1 MEIPM
6 KTHASFLLVL
16 VMFAA
21 MLISACAGGASSLDG
36 EWELVSYGDA
46 SAPAPAL
53 PGVDTSIAFGSD
65 GQFGGNVGCN
75 GFGAE
80 YKVSGNKVT
89 FDAVMSTMMYC
100 EEIADQEGAVIGMV
114 SEATLT
120 FSLDGDVLT
129 LTSADGSSVLVLV
142 RK

>member
-1 MEIPM
+1 M
-6 KTHASFLLVL
+6 KTNASFLLTL
-16 VMFAA
+16 LMFTV
-21 MLISACAGGASSLDG
+21 MLISACAGGASSLGG

-46 SAPAPAL
+46 SAPMPAL

-100 EEIADQEGAVIGMV
+100 EETADQEGAVIGML
-114 SEATLT
+114 SEATMT
-120 FSLDGDVLT
+120 FELDGGVLT
-129 LTSADGSSVLVLV
+129 LTSTDGSSVLVLV